1 MRTLGID
8 HGQKRIGL
16 ALSDAGGKLA
26 TPLEVLQVTSEEAAI
41 GAILEL
47 IEKED
52 VRRIVVGLPLNMDD
66 TLGPGVKKALQ
77 FGRELAGRSQRE
89 VVYVDE
95 RLSTFDAEQTLNSR
109 KRGGEKITR
118 KGRKRQ
124 LDAIAAAR
132 FLQEYLDG
140 KLAPINPP
148 A

>member
-8 HGQKRIGL
+8 YGQKRIGL

-26 TPLEVLQVTSEEAAI
+26 TPLEVLEVTSEDAAI
-41 GAILEL
+41 GAILKL

-66 TLGPGVKKALQ
+66 TLGPGVKKAAQ
-77 FGRELAGRSQRE
+77 FGRELGSRSQRE

-109 KRGGEKITR
+109 KRDGEKITR

>member
-8 HGQKRIGL
+8 YGLKRIGL

-26 TPLEVLQVTSEEAAI
+26 TPLEVLEVTSEDVVI
-41 GAILEL
+41 SGILEL
-47 IEKED
+47 IERED

-66 TLGPGVKKALQ
+66 TLGPGVKKAVQ
-77 FGRELAGRSQRE
+77 FGRALAGRSHCE
-89 VVYVDE
+89 VLYVDE

-109 KRGGEKITR
+109 KRSGEKITR
-118 KGRKRQ
+118 KGKKRQ